1 MQATGRD
8 QTEKEI
14 FVVVGNSGCHDPAP
28 TLACRPVHAQAP
40 RVEHFSRT
48 KDKPKL
54 NTGSQFMT
62 GGSFCPHCHERFAIS
77 GPSKAVAI
85 ASLTIAVGILALVGV
100 RSIIGLVLGSA
111 LLWVPVSLFLNAA
124 AARRKG
130 VVLRKWKPRRRTF
143 FEWLYERDSTPEL
156 FDKKPR

>member
-1 MQATGRD
+1 
-8 QTEKEI
+8 
-14 FVVVGNSGCHDPAP
+14 
-28 TLACRPVHAQAP
+28 
-40 RVEHFSRT
+40 
-48 KDKPKL
+48 
-54 NTGSQFMT
+54 MT

-85 ASLTIAVGILALVGV
+85 ASLIIALGILLLVGV

-111 LLWVPVSLFLNAA
+111 LLWVPISLFLNVATV
-124 AARRKG
+124 RKKG
-130 VVLRKWKPRRRTF
+130 VILRKWKPRRRTF

>member
-1 MQATGRD
+1 MLDAQESCLRAYD
-8 QTEKEI
+8 AKMLVQ
-14 FVVVGNSGCHDPAP
+14 CPACGKSFD
-28 TLACRPVHAQAP
+28 LAAREQP
-40 RVEHFSRT
+40 
-48 KDKPKL
+48 
-54 NTGSQFMT
+54 GGMT

>member
-1 MQATGRD
+1 MIANMLVQ
-8 QTEKEI
+8 
-14 FVVVGNSGCHDPAP
+14 CP
-28 TLACRPVHAQAP
+28 TCRTSFDLAERERPGGV
-40 RVEHFSRT
+40 
-48 KDKPKL
+48 
-54 NTGSQFMT
+54 T

-85 ASLTIAVGILALVGV
+85 ASLMIALGILALVGI
-100 RSIIGLVLGSA
+100 RSTIGLVLGTA
-111 LLWVPVSLFLNAA
+111 LLWVPISLFLNVAS
-124 AARRKG
+124 ARRKG

>member
-1 MQATGRD
+1 
-8 QTEKEI
+8 
-14 FVVVGNSGCHDPAP
+14 
-28 TLACRPVHAQAP
+28 
-40 RVEHFSRT
+40 
-48 KDKPKL
+48 
-54 NTGSQFMT
+54 MT

-77 GPSKAVAI
+77 GPSKVVAI